1 MINEECIQTRN
12 KSHLFLNGE
21 QISIYPLP
29 YGFTRTTESSVS
41 VYFYKVPKAQSS
53 SEFRRFYF
61 CNTEVYNTPTL
72 NKLLHGW
79 SC

>member
-53 SEFRRFYF
+53 SEF
-61 CNTEVYNTPTL
+61 
-72 NKLLHGW
+72 
-79 SC
+79 